1 MQEQSTPQ
9 RVDRADADQIVERRV
24 EVTPRQASEWLLLN
38 QRNRPLRRA
47 KVAEYADDMANG
59 RWRYTGDPVRFGT
72 DHNGDEV
79 LIDGQHRLSA
89 VIRAKTPVLMK
100 VEWGYSPETQRFV
113 DIGIK
118 RQLAD
123 QLTIEDIPHG
133 KYLSALARRIYAYT
147 AHGVPTLRGGASP
160 EKQRE
165 VLIDPETGRV
175 RPLIGQAAEYASRH
189 PRGLIPASGLSFL
202 FWLLVPL
209 GNESAIEFLDRADD
223 GAGLPPKASDGSM
236 DPVLALRDRII
247 RERSSGAR
255 VQDHVAI
262 AYGIVAWNARIRGR
276 QVKLLRLPGLT
287 SATFPKPDRPN
298 GS

>member
-9 RVDRADADQIVERRV
+9 RADHTDAEQIIERRV
-24 EVTPRQASEWLLLN
+24 EVTPRQASEWLLAN
-38 QRNRPLRRA
+38 QRNRPLRRT

-59 RWRYTGDPVRFGT
+59 RWRYTGDPIRFGVSQ
-72 DHNGDEV
+72 NGDEV

-89 VIRAKTPVLMK
+89 VIRAKVSVLMK
-100 VEWGYSPETQRFV
+100 VEWGYSPETQRLI

-123 QLTIEDIPHG
+123 QLAIEDIPHG
-133 KYLSALARRIYAYT
+133 KYLSALARRIHAYT
-147 AHGVPTLRGGASP
+147 TWGVPSLRQGASP

-165 VLIDPETGRV
+165 VLIDSATGRV

-202 FWLLVPL
+202 YWLLVPL
-209 GNESAIEFLDRADD
+209 GGDVAIEFLDRADD
-223 GAGLPPKASDGSM
+223 GAGLPPKAPDGSM

-255 VQDHVAI
+255 MQDHVAI
-262 AYGIVAWNARIRGR
+262 AYSIVAWNARVRGK
-276 QVKLLRLPGLT
+276 QIKLLRLPGLT
-287 SATFPKPDRPN
+287 SATFPRPERPN